1 MNNSCLKVACN
12 VVHHVCFLLCSGG
25 GGGGGGGGSCLLN
38 VPTGTLGCYK
48 GVRHYI

>member
-1 MNNSCLKVACN
+1 MSYTTSVFFSA
-12 VVHHVCFLLCSGG
+12 VG